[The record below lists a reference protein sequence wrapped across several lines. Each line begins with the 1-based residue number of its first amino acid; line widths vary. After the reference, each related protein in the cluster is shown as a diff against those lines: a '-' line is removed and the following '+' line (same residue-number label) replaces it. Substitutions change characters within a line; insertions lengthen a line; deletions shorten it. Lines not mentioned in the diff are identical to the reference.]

1 MLDDRSVLV
10 SSSFVKKALIFPD
23 ENSHKGQN
31 GKILIIANS
40 PLFHGAGR
48 LSALALYETITLFA
62 SKTNDMVY
70 FCSTKENI
78 NYLKQKQ
85 ETFKGVLREAV
96 DSYIKNADVILA
108 GPGLMREEEKNRP
121 DTKGEVLQTQSL
133 TKKVLESDKKLVLDA
148 GSLQVI
154 NSSDLLHNQALIIT
168 PHRSELANLF
178 KIDPGDLITSHKSDF
193 EEIKKVAELIQELA
207 KKYQITILLKGP
219 VDIIANKNSWFYVRG
234 GNGGMTKGGTG
245 DVLAGGAAAI
255 YSRTDDPVLAA
266 SAASFILKKTAD
278 DLWKESL
285 WLYSAT
291 DLVNSIVQTT
301 KKILSS

>member
-85 ETFKGVLREAV
+85 ETFIGVLREEV
-96 DSYIKNADVILA
+96 DSYIKSADVILA

-121 DTKGEVLQTQSL
+121 DTKGEALQTLSL

-154 NSSDLLHNQALIIT
+154 NPDDLMGKTKVIIT
-168 PHRSELANLF
+168 PHRMEMANLF
-178 KIDPGDLITSHKSDF
+178 GVKSVDLVLSHQSSFAEISRVAKIVQDISGR
-193 EEIKKVAELIQELA
+193 
-207 KKYQITILLKGP
+207 YNITILLKGP
-219 VDIIANKNSWFYVRG
+219 VDIIASKNSWFYVRG

-245 DVLAGGAAAI
+245 DVLAGVAAAI

-266 SAASFILKKTAD
+266 SAASFILKETAD